1 MANICSQ
8 DLIPKR
14 FVIAIMLFTACFV
27 SYMMRVNMSINLIAM
42 VEPAKTGGNLSI
54 PECAVKKIENISS
67 ESEHYQHQTSI
78 PDYGARYPWD
88 SSLQS
93 LILGSYFWGYTITCI
108 PGGVLGE
115 RFGPT
120 RTVMLSTLAAGFLTL
135 LGPLMASWHYMGL
148 IVARF
153 LTGLCGVPT
162 TKNNHQELFNSM
174 VVGSDLPLSSLSSV
188 ALGTSRRERQIHRGP
203 SRWYSWNH
211 GDLAPFGLHHRESRL
226 VLVVLHQWRDCS
238 GVVRFLD
245 FASC

>member
-1 MANICSQ
+1 
-8 DLIPKR
+8 
-14 FVIAIMLFTACFV
+14 
-27 SYMMRVNMSINLIAM
+27 
-42 VEPAKTGGNLSI
+42 
-54 PECAVKKIENISS
+54 
-67 ESEHYQHQTSI
+67 
-78 PDYGARYPWD
+78 
-88 SSLQS
+88 
-93 LILGSYFWGYTITCI
+93 
-108 PGGVLGE
+108 
-115 RFGPT
+115 
-120 RTVMLSTLAAGFLTL
+120 MLSTLAAGFLTL

-211 GDLAPFGLHHRESRL
+211 GDLAPLGLHHRESRL

-245 FASC
+245 FASCWQSRSTLDHKRGGEIIHHQELGGHDQAYQGTNTCKKRTKQSTPSCRDSPPTKTFSFRCDSGLWSCSTLETCGGCTFWWQPAPTSSRQFWVST